1 MAFNK
6 VIQLGNLTADP
17 ELKQTTNGVSVTRF
31 SIAVQRSY
39 GEDKV
44 TDFFDAVAWRGT
56 AEAICKHFHKGD
68 MILVCGNLQN
78 RQWQDNQGNKR
89 VSTEINVQ
97 EFSFAGAREKAP
109 KNDTQYTP
117 TMYAQNT
124 ESFEEVTEDPNL
136 PF

>member
-6 VIQLGNLTADP
+6 VILLGNLTADP
-17 ELKQTTNGVSVTRF
+17 ELKQTPNGVSVARF
-31 SIAVQRSY
+31 SIAVKRNY
-39 GEDKV
+39 GEEKV
-44 TDFFDAVAWRGT
+44 TDFFDAVAWRGA
-56 AEAICKHFHKGD
+56 AETICEHFQKGNQ
-68 MILVCGNLQN
+68 ILVCGNLQN
-78 RQWQDNQGNKR
+78 RQWQDKHGNKR

-109 KNDTQYTP
+109 KNDTRYTP